1 MDLITAVCMAV
12 GLSAACGF
20 RVFVPMFVISLA
32 AHGGQLSLG
41 SSFEWMGSDMAMVVF
56 GLATA
61 LEIGAYYLPWL
72 DNMLDSVATPAAVV
86 AGAVTSASCLSGHS
100 ELMGWVAA
108 AITGGGIAGGVQAM
122 TVVTRLTS
130 LATTGGA
137 ANPVV
142 STVEA
147 TTSTV
152 MSIIA
157 VAIPLLVILFV
168 LGFGYMAYRIVRRR
182 RRKREQTMMQQQP
195 THQAA
200 QAPPQPNVPVD
211 PPAV

>member
-1 MDLITAVCMAV
+1 MDLITAILMAV

-32 AHGGQLSLG
+32 AHGGHMSLG
-41 SSFEWMGSDMAMVVF
+41 SSFNWMGSDMAVLVF

-72 DNMLDSVATPAAVV
+72 DNMLDSVATPTAVV
-86 AGAVTSASCLSGHS
+86 AGAVAAASCVSGES

-108 AITGGGIAGGVQAM
+108 AITGGGIAGGVQAL
-122 TVVTRLTS
+122 TVATRLTS

-147 TTSTV
+147 TASTV
-152 MSIIA
+152 MSIMA
-157 VAIPLLVILFV
+157 VVLPLVMILFIF
-168 LGFGYMAYRIVRRR
+168 GFGYLAYRIVS
-182 RRKREQTMMQQQP
+182 RRKAKRL
-195 THQAA
+195 AA
-200 QAPPQPNVPVD
+200 QATMVSMD
-211 PPAV
+211 PPATV

>member
-1 MDLITAVCMAV
+1 MDLIYAILMAV

-32 AHGGQLSLG
+32 AHGGQMSLG
-41 SSFEWMGSDMAMVVF
+41 SGFDWMGSDLAVLVF

-86 AGAVTSASCLSGHS
+86 AGGLAAASCISGES
-100 ELMGWVAA
+100 QLMGWVAA

-122 TVVTRLTS
+122 TVATRLTS
-130 LATTGGA
+130 LATTGGMG
-137 ANPVV
+137 NPVV

-147 TTSTV
+147 TASTV

-157 VAIPLLVILFV
+157 IVLPLVIILFV
-168 LGFGYMAYRIVRRR
+168 LGFGYVVYRIVRRR
-182 RRKREQTMMQQQP
+182 RNKRQTLEALEQ
-195 THQAA
+195 
-200 QAPPQPNVPVD
+200 PQHMPVD
-211 PPAV
+211 PPTA